1 MLQHSLVISISCAP
15 ILVCQCFSPLII
27 LLPPNSS
34 LLEPPTVTAPAT
46 VKVLSG
52 SRVALWCTVQTGAP
66 AKVQWIMDR
75 RTLGPVVTRIR
86 TANVTHIIP
95 SVTNKDQGPY
105 SCFASNVGGTA
116 TAITT
121 VVVNGKKL
129 AAIVLISHQNQE
141 LGITCM
147 SQMKVALKVQ
157 HLERK
162 LIDRLR

>member
-34 LLEPPTVTAPAT
+34 LLEPPTVTSPAT

-116 TAITT
+116 AAITT

-129 AAIVLISHQNQE
+129 AASFDKSPKSRTRNYMYVTDEGCTEGSA
-141 LGITCM
+141 LGE
-147 SQMKVALKVQ
+147 K
-157 HLERK
+157 
-162 LIDRLR
+162 ID